1 MADTQTAF
9 WNLTKPEIGASRDT
23 WGTKWNTNLDNI
35 DALLAALTPIGTLAD
50 FAGAAAPLGWLLVD
64 GTLHN
69 ITDYPKLFGVL
80 GSRFG
85 GDGVTTFGVPD
96 SRCRVTV
103 GVGSNVPDA
112 LGQLVTYALG
122 QAGGAQGALITQA
135 TLPNYQ
141 LPLTGDGAHGHG
153 TNYTDA
159 IGDHQHGGVTDA
171 EGDHFHSVIGTYLNY
186 AGGGLPVASTS
197 SFTTATNLQLFTD
210 HQGVHIHNI
219 ITTGAGAHAHS
230 FTIPGNT
237 GQHNHYIALGGGGN
251 VLQIT
256 TMYLAITKIIFA
268 APPTFQALTPP
279 DPLALLRAPMRGMH

>member
-23 WGTKWNTNLDNI
+23 WGSKWNVNLDNI

-50 FAGAAAPLGWLLVD
+50 FAGATAPLGWLLAD
-64 GTLHN
+64 GTLQA
-69 ITDYPKLFGVL
+69 IASYPKLFGVL
-80 GSRFG
+80 GTRFG

-112 LGQLVTYALG
+112 LSQLITYALG
-122 QAGGAQGALITQA
+122 QAGGAQGAVITQA

-153 TNYTDA
+153 VNATDA
-159 IGDHQHGGVTDA
+159 VGDHTHSGVTDVLGEHVHTVSA
-171 EGDHFHSVIGTYLNY
+171 PGGVGVPAGPYNSTSGDGTYD
-186 AGGGLPVASTS
+186 LPTS
-197 SFTTATNLQLFTD
+197 ADGAHGHNLLLY
-210 HQGVHIHNI
+210 
-219 ITTGAGAHAHS
+219 GAGAHAHS
-230 FTIPGNT
+230 VTIPGNT
-237 GQHNHYIALGGGGN
+237 GQHNHYIALGGGGSI
-251 VLQIT
+251 LQIT
-256 TMYLAITKIIFA
+256 TMYLAVTKIIFA
-268 APPTFQALTPP
+268 APPTFQALTP